1 VNRKAWH
8 ALAVPVCLSLLLACG
23 GSSSSPPPAPVSVS
37 VSPPSA
43 DVATN
48 TTQRFRAT
56 VSGTSNTAVNWS
68 VAGVTGGN
76 ATVGTISSTGLYMAP
91 SSVPSPATVPVTA
104 AAQADPTKSGAATV
118 TIIKPAINQQAQ
130 PFPIKLGTTGGN
142 VNDSSTQGN
151 TITCCSGTLG
161 ALVSRGG
168 PAFQFILS
176 ANHVLA
182 RSDQAAPDEAISQP
196 GLVDNNCQPPS
207 TTVANLT
214 QAAPLKT
221 SNVDAAI
228 AAVVAGA
235 VDTNDK
241 ILEFGTPNTQPGA
254 PASTTVTAAINMPV
268 AKSGRSTA
276 LTCSSV
282 QSINTTAPVDYHTS
296 CGDGTKFTVTFT
308 NLIMVSG
315 GSFSASGDSGSL
327 IVNSQTAQPVAL
339 LFAGNS
345 TTTVGNPIQPVL
357 AALKDPVTNAMPMV
371 VGGAQHAIAC
381 PATAAAQASTV
392 ALSEAEVK
400 RATDVKTQH
409 EAALMVDPAVIGVG
423 VGASEDSPEEAAVV
437 IYVDKEKAHAPIPA
451 VIDGV
456 RTKVIVTDRFRATAN
471 NTQAGEQTRANGT
484 QLEEALPDSEV
495 ARATAVKEKHV
506 TGLMSDPAIIGVGVS
521 RSADEHSS
529 AALAIYVDK
538 SKASG
543 PIPAQIDGVR
553 TKVVRTD
560 RFRSYGWGKEETPV
574 PAACRQAAKPAH

>member
-8 ALAVPVCLSLLLACG
+8 ALAVPVCLSMLLACG

-56 VSGTSNTAVNWS
+56 VTGTSNTAVNWS

-118 TIIKPAINQQAQ
+118 TIIKTAINQQAQ

>member
-1 VNRKAWH
+1 MNRKAWH

-23 GSSSSPPPAPVSVS
+23 GSSSSPPPPPVSVS
-37 VSPPSA
+37 VSPSSA
-43 DVATN
+43 DVATT
-48 TTQRFRAT
+48 TTQQFRAT
-56 VSGTSNTAVNWS
+56 VTGTSNTAVTWS

-118 TIIKPAINQQAQ
+118 TIVKQEINQLAQ
-130 PFPIKLGTTGGN
+130 LFPIKLGTTGGN
-142 VNDSSTQGN
+142 VSDSSTQGT

-168 PAFQFILS
+168 SAFQFILS

-182 RSDQAAPDEAISQP
+182 RSDQATPGEMISQP
-196 GLVDNNCQPPS
+196 GLVDNNCKPPS
-207 TTVANLT
+207 TIVATLT
-214 QAAPLKT
+214 QAALLKT

-235 VDTNDK
+235 VDTNGK
-241 ILEFGTPNTQPGA
+241 ILEFGTPNTLPGA

-345 TTTVGNPIQPVL
+345 TNTVGNPIQPVL
-357 AALKDPVTNAMPMV
+357 AALKDPGTNAVPIV
-371 VGGAQHAIAC
+371 VGGAQHPIAC
-381 PATAAAQASTV
+381 PAAAAAQASTV
-392 ALSEAEVK
+392 ALAEAEVK

-437 IYVDKEKAHAPIPA
+437 IYVDKEKAHVPIPA

-456 RTKVIVTDRFRATAN
+456 RTKVIVTDRFHATAN
-471 NTQAGEQTRANGT
+471 NTQAGEQTRANGA

-506 TGLMSDPAIIGVGVS
+506 IGLMSDPAIIGVGVG

-538 SKASG
+538 SKISG
-543 PIPAQIDGVR
+543 PIPAQLDGLR

-560 RFRSYGWGKEETPV
+560 HFRSYGWGKEETPV
-574 PAACRQAAKPAH
+574 PAACRQAKPAH

>member
-1 VNRKAWH
+1 MNRKAWH

>member
-1 VNRKAWH
+1 
-8 ALAVPVCLSLLLACG
+8 
-23 GSSSSPPPAPVSVS
+23 
-37 VSPPSA
+37 
-43 DVATN
+43 
-48 TTQRFRAT
+48 
-56 VSGTSNTAVNWS
+56 
-68 VAGVTGGN
+68 
-76 ATVGTISSTGLYMAP
+76 MAP

-118 TIIKPAINQQAQ
+118 TIVKPAINQLAQ
-130 PFPIKLGTTGGN
+130 PFPIELGTTGGN
-142 VNDSSTQGN
+142 VNDSTTQGN
-151 TITCCSGTLG
+151 IITCCSGTLG
-161 ALVSRGG
+161 ALVTRGG
-168 PAFQFILS
+168 SQFILS

-182 RSDQAAPDEAISQP
+182 RSDQATLTPPEQISQP
-196 GLVDNNCQPPS
+196 GLVDNNCKPGN
-207 TTVANLT
+207 TVANLT
-214 QAAPLKT
+214 QFAPLKT

-235 VDTNDK
+235 VDTTGK
-241 ILEFGTPNTQPGA
+241 ILELGTPNTQPGA
-254 PASTTVTAAINMPV
+254 PPNPGAPVNPPLPAKINMPV

-345 TTTVGNPIQPVL
+345 TNTVGNPIQPVL

>member
-1 VNRKAWH
+1 T
-8 ALAVPVCLSLLLACG
+8 CS
-23 GSSSSPPPAPVSVS
+23 
-37 VSPPSA
+37 
-43 DVATN
+43 
-48 TTQRFRAT
+48 
-56 VSGTSNTAVNWS
+56 
-68 VAGVTGGN
+68 
-76 ATVGTISSTGLYMAP
+76 II
-91 SSVPSPATVPVTA
+91 TA
-104 AAQADPTKSGAATV
+104 AS
-118 TIIKPAINQQAQ
+118 NQHAQ
-130 PFPIKLGTTGGN
+130 PFPNKLGTTGGN

-339 LFAGNS
+339 
-345 TTTVGNPIQPVL
+345 
-357 AALKDPVTNAMPMV
+357 
-371 VGGAQHAIAC
+371 
-381 PATAAAQASTV
+381 
-392 ALSEAEVK
+392 
-400 RATDVKTQH
+400 
-409 EAALMVDPAVIGVG
+409 
-423 VGASEDSPEEAAVV
+423 
-437 IYVDKEKAHAPIPA
+437 
-451 VIDGV
+451 
-456 RTKVIVTDRFRATAN
+456 
-471 NTQAGEQTRANGT
+471 
-484 QLEEALPDSEV
+484 
-495 ARATAVKEKHV
+495 
-506 TGLMSDPAIIGVGVS
+506 
-521 RSADEHSS
+521 
-529 AALAIYVDK
+529 
-538 SKASG
+538 
-543 PIPAQIDGVR
+543 
-553 TKVVRTD
+553 
-560 RFRSYGWGKEETPV
+560 
-574 PAACRQAAKPAH
+574 

>member
-1 VNRKAWH
+1 M
-8 ALAVPVCLSLLLACG
+8 LLACG

-56 VSGTSNTAVNWS
+56 VTGTSNTAVNWS

-118 TIIKPAINQQAQ
+118 TIIKTAINQQAQ

-168 PAFQFILS
+168 PTFQFILS

-345 TTTVGNPIQPVL
+345 TNTVGNPIQPVL

-456 RTKVIVTDRFRATAN
+456 RTKVIVTDRFHATAN

>member
-1 VNRKAWH
+1 MNRKAWH

-56 VSGTSNTAVNWS
+56 VTGTSNTAVNWS

-235 VDTNDK
+235 VDTNGK
-241 ILEFGTPNTQPGA
+241 ILEFGTPNTQPAA
-254 PASTTVTAAINMPV
+254 PTNPPVAATIGMPV

-276 LTCSSV
+276 LTCSSIGT
-282 QSINTTAPVDYHTS
+282 INATIQIDYQTG
-296 CGDGTKFTVTFT
+296 CGTGTKFTVTFT
-308 NLIMVSG
+308 NQVVVNSG
-315 GSFSASGDSGSL
+315 TFSSAGDSGSL
-327 IVNSQTAQPVAL
+327 IVNSQTAQSVAL
-339 LFAGNS
+339 LYGGNT
-345 TTTVGNPIQPVL
+345 TTTVGNPIQAVL
-357 AALKDPVTNAMPMV
+357 AALKDPVTGAMPSV
-371 VGGAQHAIAC
+371 VGGSMPHAIAC
-381 PATAAAQASTV
+381 PAAAAVQASTV
-392 ALSEAEVK
+392 AVAEAEVK

-409 EAALMVDPAVIGVG
+409 EAALMADPAVIGVG

-506 TGLMSDPAIIGVGVS
+506 TGLMSDPAIIGVGVG

-538 SKASG
+538 SKISG
-543 PIPAQIDGVR
+543 PIPAEIDGVR

-574 PAACRQAAKPAH
+574 PAACRQAAKPH